1 MLQIAK
7 LTDQREGVD
16 ADVVAAELRA
26 TAADRA
32 LMTVRARMRDRAVAA
47 YVRGRTLPTQ
57 ARAAPAVYL
66 AVAAAKE
73 SELQDGYR
81 AIRDDALD
89 TQARAELLRDGQ
101 HRDEAGL
108 GAMRGRL
115 DEAIAVDDARR
126 AEAERAAQT
135 ARARALAAREGFL
148 ATARGRARAGLGADT
163 PSPGGYDPVPLDPA
177 ALLPRHFAATAA
189 QQAMMARWPFGPIQ
203 PGAPL
208 PAGLHPTG
216 THVEGIASWYGPD
229 FDGRPTASGA
239 IYDMEG
245 WTIASP
251 DLPLGSFLVVA
262 NGDARVL
269 LLVNDRGPYVPGRVL
284 DLSHAA
290 AAALGV
296 SLGYVT
302 ADVVA
307 P

>member
-1 MLQIAK
+1 VSSTTPRQPSVKPINSSLYTRSPLRTTARMTAFRPGQSPPPVRTPTRIWHLQSVETA
-7 LTDQREGVD
+7 Q
-16 ADVVAAELRA
+16 ADVWPTRQTVAMR
-26 TAADRA
+26 RA
-32 LMTVRARMRDRAVAA
+32 LAAGLAASAILVAL
-47 YVRGRTLPTQ
+47 VPP
-57 ARAAPAVYL
+57 ARAAPAS
-66 AVAAAKE
+66 APARSAGTTTTAAP
-73 SELQDGYR
+73 D
-81 AIRDDALD
+81 IR
-89 TQARAELLRDGQ
+89 ARAELLRDGQ

-126 AEAERAAQT
+126 AEAERAAEA
-135 ARARALAAREGFL
+135 ARERALAAREGFL

-163 PSPGGYDPVPLDPA
+163 PSPGGYDPVPLDRA

-189 QQAMMARWPFGPIQ
+189 QQALMARWPFGPIQ

-251 DLPLGSFLVVA
+251 DLPLGSFLVVG
-262 NGDARVL
+262 NGDA
-269 LLVNDRGPYVPGRVL
+269 
-284 DLSHAA
+284 
-290 AAALGV
+290 
-296 SLGYVT
+296 
-302 ADVVA
+302 
-307 P
+307 